1 MSLREA
7 LEKHQVKVR
16 FILAGGL
23 NTVIGLGVFPL
34 LYLLLAEQHF
44 HYMVIL
50 CMSQVICI
58 SFAYLTNKFI
68 VFRTKGSYLAEFSK
82 FVTFHLSYF
91 VANLVALPLMVS
103 GLALNPI
110 VAQSIFAIAV
120 IVSSYFWHSRITFS
134 AE

>member
-7 LEKHQVKVR
+7 LDKHQVKMR

-23 NTVIGLGVFPL
+23 NTAIGLGVFPL

-50 CMSQVICI
+50 CMSQLICI
-58 SFAYLTNKFI
+58 SFAYLTNKFL
-68 VFRTKGSYLAEFSK
+68 VFRTKGNYLAEFSK
-82 FVTFHLSYF
+82 FATFHLSYF
-91 VANLVALPLMVS
+91 LANLVALPLMVS
-103 GLALNPI
+103 VLSLNPI

-134 AE
+134 AD